1 MTAPEPSPDR
11 TRRPTAPTAARIL
24 DAALASFGA
33 RGYEATSLDA
43 LAAGLGITKQSILYW
58 FPSKEALL
66 RAVIDRSAE
75 EVGVALERALAEAG
89 EGWDRV
95 DSLLKAVFRLA
106 ARRPDLFNLLREVTR
121 LGAEAATRMATAL
134 EPLIG
139 RASDYLSDEMAA
151 GRMRER
157 DARRVLLA
165 AYAAVVGVAT
175 EIEVMQALG
184 YQPSVRTL
192 VRRRTELRDWL
203 RRELASG

>member
-1 MTAPEPSPDR
+1 MTSAGPAHSA
-11 TRRPTAPTAARIL
+11 RRPTSPTAIRIL
-24 DAALASFGA
+24 DAALVSFGA

-157 DARRVLLA
+157 DTRRVLLA